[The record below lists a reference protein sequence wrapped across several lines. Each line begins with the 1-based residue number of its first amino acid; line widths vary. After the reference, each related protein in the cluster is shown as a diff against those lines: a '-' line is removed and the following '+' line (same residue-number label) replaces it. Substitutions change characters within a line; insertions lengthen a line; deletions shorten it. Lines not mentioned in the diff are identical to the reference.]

1 MNFQS
6 THIFHPHLEGILTT
20 LMIII
25 NYKYLFDNIEK
36 LFENISLK

>member
-25 NYKYLFDNIEK
+25 NYKIFV
-36 LFENISLK
+36 